1 MNIILDFFRGQ
12 DGFTVLSIYHGTL
25 RLVLPLMALL
35 IVFRSARSLLGFR
48 REPEVWAWL
57 RLATGELLPVTH
69 WENLMGR
76 KKSADI
82 VLNFATV
89 SKNHAVLTRLDDG
102 GWSITDIGAK
112 GKLEVNG
119 RRVLSGP
126 VNYGDRISLAGLEM
140 VLEPVSRQE
149 AKLQADSR
157 TKD

>member
-76 KKSADI
+76 KRARTLCSI
-82 VLNFATV
+82 LQPSPRT
-89 SKNHAVLTRLDDG
+89 TRF
-102 GWSITDIGAK
+102 
-112 GKLEVNG
+112 
-119 RRVLSGP
+119 
-126 VNYGDRISLAGLEM
+126 
-140 VLEPVSRQE
+140 
-149 AKLQADSR
+149 
-157 TKD
+157 